1 MEHNVF
7 KNPVRSGFRVNPF
20 TGSVSGKSFNQFG
33 DQSSQG
39 SSIINGFSGR
49 EINRQL
55 PSMQP
60 NYESEN
66 QNGGYLP
73 IGIGGISDQSH
84 LKYQQLM
91 NFELQ
96 NEAERDFRIRNM
108 FLNQMEK
115 QSVISKENESI
126 PTFTFKNEE
135 GSIRSGS
142 INRSSIHDVNA
153 NESFEHQNN
162 KEPAGSNSA
171 LALVKHSPLRIG
183 KNKSCNLQI

>member
-7 KNPVRSGFRVNPF
+7 KNPVKSGFRVNPF

-33 DQSSQG
+33 EQSSQG
-39 SSIINGFSGR
+39 TSIINGFWGR
-49 EINRQL
+49 ETNRQL
-55 PSMQP
+55 PSVQP
-60 NYESEN
+60 NFEVEN
-66 QNGGYLP
+66 QSGAYLP

-126 PTFTFKNEE
+126 PTFTFHNDE
-135 GSIRSGS
+135 GSIKSGS
-142 INRSSIHDVNA
+142 INRSSIHDVKA
-153 NESFEHQNN
+153 NDSDGHQNN
-162 KEPAGSNSA
+162 KETVNSNPAPP
-171 LALVKHSPLRIG
+171 LTQTSPLRIG
-183 KNKSCNLQI
+183 KNNF